1 MTEEPNPLRDQ
12 LLAQGETAREKLV
25 RYREETQAMLEK
37 LDRRLRMQKWYS
49 GSIWIYAVLFMTAY
63 LLFVGLAG
71 VVAPQLVVM
80 AVAFM
85 LLISAGI
92 EIVKYFINR
101 SRVEVLKELKG
112 LELQMMALEERM
124 RSSSQQER

>member
-1 MTEEPNPLRDQ
+1 MTEKQNPLREQ
-12 LLAQGETAREKLV
+12 LLAQGEPARDKLV

-37 LDRRLRMQKWYS
+37 LDRRLRLQKWYS
-49 GSIWIYAVLFMTAY
+49 GGIWIYAVLFMTAY
-63 LLFVGLAG
+63 LLFVGFWG
-71 VVAPQLVVM
+71 VVSPQLTVM
-80 AVAFM
+80 AVGFM

-112 LELQMMALEERM
+112 IELQVMALEERLSNTP
-124 RSSSQQER
+124 RKP